1 MSGAV
6 MLFRAVLF
14 MGLFIIGSAC
24 AVSIVDGDITPVL
37 GLAASFICFCL
48 AGLALRGRMN
58 HEK

>member
-1 MSGAV
+1 MRIIKS
-6 MLFRAVLF
+6 LLRAALF

-24 AVSIVDGDITPVL
+24 AVSIVDGEISPYI

-48 AGLALRGRMN
+48 SGLCLPGRMS